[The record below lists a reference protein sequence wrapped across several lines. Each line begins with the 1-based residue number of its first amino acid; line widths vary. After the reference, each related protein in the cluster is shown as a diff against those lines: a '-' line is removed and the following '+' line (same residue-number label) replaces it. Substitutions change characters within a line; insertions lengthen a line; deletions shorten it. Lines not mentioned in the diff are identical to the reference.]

1 MKAVFLSDAHLKN
14 RSDPGYRALLRFFDS
29 VRGGI
34 DHLYI
39 AGDFFDFWFCGN
51 GLVYPEFVDIIR
63 KLRELRDSG
72 TGIHFCEGNH
82 DFDLAPYFTG
92 QLGMEVFTDWADLVL
107 DGKRIFLSH
116 GDTVDRNNRRYLF
129 LRRILRT
136 RGFDIFQRLIP
147 PEIRWKLARISSET
161 SKGMSEHSRDEL
173 AEKMSA
179 FSLEKF
185 REGFDAVILGHCHKP
200 LLRRHGSGGDEKVFA
215 ALGDWVE
222 CRSYVLLLD
231 GCFSLEYFEL

>member
-1 MKAVFLSDAHLKN
+1 MNAVFLSDAHLKN

-29 VRGGI
+29 IQGEI
-34 DHLYI
+34 EHLYI

-51 GLVYPEFVDIIR
+51 GLIYPEFFDIINR
-63 KLRELRDSG
+63 LRELQAGG

-82 DFDLAPYFTG
+82 DFDMAPYFSA
-92 QLGMEVFTDWADLVL
+92 QLGMEVFTDSADLIL

-116 GDTVDRNNRRYLF
+116 GDTVDRSNHKYLF
-129 LRRILRT
+129 LRWILRT
-136 RGFDIFQRLIP
+136 RGFDIFQSLIP
-147 PEIRWKLARISSET
+147 PEVRWKLAMISSET
-161 SKGMSEHSRDEL
+161 SKGMSEQSRDEL

-179 FSLEKF
+179 FSLGKF

-200 LLRRHGSGGDEKVFA
+200 LLRRHGSGADEKIFA

-222 CRSYVLLLD
+222 YRSYILFSD
-231 GCFSLEYFEL
+231 GCFSLKFFES